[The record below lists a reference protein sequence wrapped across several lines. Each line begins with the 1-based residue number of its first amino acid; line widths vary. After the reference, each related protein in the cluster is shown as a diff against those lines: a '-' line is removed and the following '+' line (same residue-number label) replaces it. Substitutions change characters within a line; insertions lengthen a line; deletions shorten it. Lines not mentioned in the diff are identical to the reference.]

1 MAESESTHA
10 VHDSFLPHETSISW
24 DVPLLSL
31 YVISDFLIVL
41 ACVTISIGIIYFV
54 TKRNDLAF
62 KSLYY
67 LFAAFILFC
76 GLTYAM
82 SIITLW
88 FPLYYLAGGIKLI
101 TAMVSVAT
109 AIYLVLRIKDLI
121 QLPDFNELIRLTQ
134 QLKKENVQ
142 RQQVEQ
148 DLLISQQ
155 TLAESNQLLKTVLD
169 AVPVRLFWKDQ
180 DLNFLG
186 ANQLFVKDAGKNSVE
201 EIIGKCDFDMP
212 WTNEQSIAYR
222 EDDRQVMDTATE
234 KLHIQEQQLDS
245 SGTDKWV
252 ITNKVPLIDS
262 HGDVIGIL
270 GSYEDISERKEM
282 EQGLIQAKEAAEEAS
297 KAKSQFLSR
306 MSHELRTPL
315 NGILGFAQLLES
327 EHLTEDQKDS
337 IDMIS
342 SAGKHLL
349 ALINDILQL
358 ASIESGKVQVSIE
371 AIELKSI
378 FHEVLPSFETQLSV
392 HKLTLSVEG
401 EENVWVAADRVKLK
415 QLLYNLLSN
424 AVKYNRPNG
433 VIRISVV
440 SELERVRISISDTG
454 EGIVESDLDA
464 LFEPFNRLSYENS
477 MIEGTGIGLTISQQ
491 LAYLMGS
498 ELNVKS
504 RVGEGT
510 TFWFDLAKEE
520 APQDYQIEAKS
531 SHALALKSEEE
542 GSLTLLYIEDNP
554 ANMMLIRQLIT
565 HIEGVTMVE
574 AVDGEQGI
582 EKAKM
587 FRPDIILMD
596 INLPGINGFETLK
609 AIKQLP
615 MKPHLKM
622 IAVSANAMA
631 TDIGRGHAAGFDD
644 YITKPVD
651 MEKIFDLIKAVKKQI
666 KSVDEEV

>member
-1 MAESESTHA
+1 MAESDITHA
-10 VHDSFLPHETSISW
+10 AHDSFLPHGTCISW
-24 DVPLLSL
+24 DMPLLSL

-41 ACVTISIGIIYFV
+41 AYFSIPIGIIYFV
-54 TKRNDLAF
+54 NKRNDLAF
-62 KSLYY
+62 KPVYY
-67 LFAAFILFC
+67 LFAAFILAC
-76 GLTYAM
+76 GLTHAM
-82 SIITLW
+82 SIITIW
-88 FPLYYLAGGIKLI
+88 FPLYYLAGVIKLI
-101 TAMVSVAT
+101 TAIVSVTT
-109 AIYLVLRIKDLI
+109 AVYLVPRLRELV
-121 QLPDFNELIRLTQ
+121 QLPDFNELIKITQ
-134 QLKKENVQ
+134 QLKKENAQ
-142 RQQVEQ
+142 RQHVEQ
-148 DLLISQQ
+148 DLLTSQQ

-169 AVPVRLFWKDQ
+169 AVPVRLFWKDK
-180 DLNFLG
+180 DLNYLG
-186 ANQLFVKDAGKNSVE
+186 ANRLFVQDAGEDSVE
-201 EIIGKCDFDMP
+201 DLIGKCDFDMP

-222 EDDRQVMDTATE
+222 EDDRQVMETVTE

-245 SGTDKWV
+245 SGKDKWV

-262 HGDVIGIL
+262 QGDVIGIL

-358 ASIESGKVQVSIE
+358 ASIESGKVEVSIE

-378 FHEVLPSFETQLSV
+378 FHEVLPSIETQMLDNN
-392 HKLTLSVEG
+392 LTLSVEG
-401 EENVWVAADRVKLK
+401 DDNVWVAADRVKLK

-424 AVKYNRPNG
+424 AVKYNKPNG
-433 VIRISVV
+433 LIRMSVA
-440 SELERVRISISDTG
+440 LLHDHVRLSISDTG
-454 EGIVESDLDA
+454 EGIVEGDLDA
-464 LFEPFNRLSYENS
+464 LFEPFNRLNYENS
-477 MIEGTGIGLTISQQ
+477 KIEGTGIGLTISQQ
-491 LAYLMGS
+491 LAHLMGT

-510 TFWFDLAKEE
+510 TFWFDLAKEN
-520 APQDYQIEAKS
+520 APEDHLIEAKS
-531 SHALALKSEEE
+531 THSLALKSEDE
-542 GSLTLLYIEDNP
+542 GRLTLLYVEDNP
-554 ANMMLIRQLIT
+554 ANMMLIRQLVT

-582 EKAKM
+582 EMAKM

-596 INLPGINGFETLK
+596 INLPGINGFEALK

-615 MKPHLKM
+615 MKPHLKVV
-622 IAVSANAMA
+622 AVSANAMA
-631 TDIGRGHAAGFDD
+631 TDIGRGHEAGFDD
-644 YITKPVD
+644 YITKPID
-651 MEKIFDLIKAVKKQI
+651 MEKMFALITGIKAQI
-666 KSVDEEV
+666 KPKH